1 MASEPTD
8 RVVNAVGKACPVPI
22 LELARTLRE
31 LDPGA
36 LVEILAT
43 DPAAEADLQAFCD
56 RTGHTLVS
64 FSTDGTILHAHV
76 RKTGNLSRGPA
87 PKDD

>member
-1 MASEPTD
+1 MPSERVD

-22 LELARTLRE
+22 LELARALRE
-31 LDPGA
+31 MDPGTV
-36 LVEILAT
+36 VEILAT
-43 DPAAEADLQAFCD
+43 DPAAEADLHAFCD

-76 RKTGNLSRGPA
+76 RKAGSLSRGPA
-87 PKDD
+87 PKDE